1 MSIIIP
7 NGGHIINDA
16 TAVESTVKSG
26 NVFYNN
32 TGRHVGT
39 ATIDEYK
46 IYTVNITS
54 LPYNTGSYS
63 KDDTNFYYI
72 NKSLGMLTYFEV
84 ESSSSIRGHYDSI
97 SLPKIKRLTG
107 FEYSGKRY
115 NISQS
120 DPMMICTELPY
131 NGGLPTPLMYIDPG
145 IIEGDTKSGNAVLLV
160 YKKGTYKFYYI

>member
-54 LPYNTGSYS
+54 LPYNAGSYS
-63 KDDTNFYYI
+63 KDYTNFYYI

-107 FEYSGKRY
+107 FEYSGKTR
-115 NISQS
+115 
-120 DPMMICTELPY
+120 
-131 NGGLPTPLMYIDPG
+131 
-145 IIEGDTKSGNAVLLV
+145 
-160 YKKGTYKFYYI
+160 